1 MWSRVLLLLVC
12 AAASAAAARPEAET
26 SAPVPTSTAGGGAVP
41 TEPATT
47 QPPPD
52 ERAVLAEFPSAVL
65 FGRTCGGSV
74 LGPRWV
80 LTAAHCS
87 LFGAGSTVLA
97 GAAHSQRGGSLRR
110 VKRLVIHPNFS
121 VGPYWLSPQAF
132 GIQQVAAHYD
142 FLLAELE
149 DPLPIDN
156 KTIAAVRLD
165 EELTHEAG
173 VEAGFAGW
181 GAARH
186 GGTMRHTLHAAR
198 LWLVADAE
206 CGAALPQYEA
216 GDMLC
221 ARGRAATG
229 AGAGAGGDTACSGD
243 SGSGLLAGGRL
254 LGVAS
259 WVERDARE
267 CFPGALV
274 VFARVARVRG
284 WIRDVTGI

>member
-1 MWSRVLLLLVC
+1 MWSRVLLVC
-12 AAASAAAARPEAET
+12 AAASAAARPEAET
-26 SAPVPTSTAGGGAVP
+26 SAPVPTSTVGGGAVP

-47 QPPPD
+47 QQPPD
-52 ERAVLAEFPSAVL
+52 EQAVLAEFPSAVL

-74 LGPRWV
+74 LGPCWV

-97 GAAHSQRGGSLRR
+97 GAAHSQRGGTLRR

-165 EELTHEAG
+165 EELTHAAG

-186 GGTMRHTLHAAR
+186 GGTMRHALHAAR

-206 CGAALPQYEA
+206 CGAALPQFEA

-221 ARGRAATG
+221 ARGRAAAG

-259 WVERDARE
+259 WVERDATQ

-274 VFARVARVRG
+274 VFSRVARVRG